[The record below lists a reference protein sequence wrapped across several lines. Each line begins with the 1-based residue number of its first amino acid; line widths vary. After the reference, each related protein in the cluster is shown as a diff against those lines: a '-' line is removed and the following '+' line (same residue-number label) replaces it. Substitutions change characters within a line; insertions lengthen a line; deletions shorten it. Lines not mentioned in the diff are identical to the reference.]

1 MYNNLL
7 TGILASNLSV
17 PHGSVRMSFE
27 KAYVMPAFTLKI
39 FVSQLPA
46 GSILNSSMALRLK
59 KTLVPFYEILRKW
72 GSCSI
77 DLEFF

>member
-17 PHGSVRMSFE
+17 PCGPARMSFE

-39 FVSQLPA
+39 FVNQLPA
-46 GSILNSSMALRLK
+46 GSILNSLA
-59 KTLVPFYEILRKW
+59 W
-72 GSCSI
+72 H
-77 DLEFF
+77 

>member
-7 TGILASNLSV
+7 TGILASSLSV
-17 PHGSVRMSFE
+17 PHGSARMSFE

-46 GSILNSSMALRLK
+46 GSILNSLAGIK
-59 KTLVPFYEILRKW
+59 A
-72 GSCSI
+72 
-77 DLEFF
+77 